1 VPLRCCSPSPS
12 WLCAGWAGLAHY
24 RTSPTTLDTVMS
36 VKKFSHTVPFKVGPD
51 PRRGRGPA
59 KGAPNAGRPPDEWRA
74 ALRALAS
81 RDDVLQHLD
90 AVLRAGPGHPW
101 FSKALDYA
109 TEHGYGKAKQAHEIG
124 SANVWPSVSWP
135 TSVKVVLVDPP
146 PQAERLGS

>member
-1 VPLRCCSPSPS
+1 
-12 WLCAGWAGLAHY
+12 
-24 RTSPTTLDTVMS
+24 MS
-36 VKKFSHTVPFKVGPD
+36 AKKSARGVPFQSGDD

-59 KGAPNAGRPPDEWRA
+59 RGAPNAGRPPDEWRA

-109 TEHGYGKAKQAHEIG
+109 TEHGFGKA
-124 SANVWPSVSWP
+124 SAAQP
-135 TSVKVVLVDPP
+135 TGPDEAPLPISIQVQLIDPP
-146 PQAERLGS
+146 DK